1 MYSMGGFAE
10 YSVVPSTAVFKIP
23 DNLHTAECA
32 IIGCGMFTAYGAVRN
47 GADVRAG
54 ANVVV
59 IGCGGVGT
67 NVVQMTRA
75 FGANKIIA
83 VDIDD
88 DKLHFAKSYM
98 GATHVINAMQVED
111 VRAKIFELTNS
122 RGADVAFEVLGNPR
136 TFNQAVM
143 ALRDG
148 GRAVIVG
155 VAPIGTMAHV
165 DITHLVRRKI
175 QIHGSYGAKAQQDT
189 PLLMSLLAKGQL
201 TLESISR
208 TYSLEDVG
216 TAFDDLK
223 EGKIVGK
230 ALIKF

>member
-10 YSVVPSTAVFKIP
+10 YSIVPSTAVYKIP
-23 DNLHTAECA
+23 DNLSTAECA
-32 IIGCGMFTAYGAVRN
+32 IVGCGMFTAYGAVRN
-47 GADVRAG
+47 GGDVRAG

-59 IGCGGVGT
+59 IGCGGVGM
-67 NVVQMTRA
+67 NVLQMCRA

-88 DKLHFAKSYM
+88 DKLHFASSAM
-98 GATHVINAMQVED
+98 GATDVINALQVED

-148 GRAVIVG
+148 GTAVMVG
-155 VAPIGTMAHV
+155 IAAVGTMAEV
-165 DITHLVRRKI
+165 DITHIVRRKI
-175 QIHGSYGAKAQQDT
+175 KIQGSYGAKARQDT
-189 PLLMSLLAKGQL
+189 PPLMSLLAKGQITVEL
-201 TLESISR
+201 ISHTYCLEEVADA
-208 TYSLEDVG
+208 Y
-216 TAFDDLK
+216 DDLK
-223 EGKIVGK
+223 QGKIVGK